1 MNEILMNFI
10 NKIGFSV
17 CHQLPERTLLFGK
30 IYMPVCSRCFGIY
43 IGFLFTIIFLFL
55 VFRKKESD
63 LPPLYIIIIVI
74 LMIFSSIID
83 GFLSY
88 LGVYNTNNIIRLITG
103 YMFGSG
109 IAIIL
114 YPIFIYQYF
123 RNFQK
128 KKIFYHYK
136 YFIYFIITSIIIIF
150 VIILSSSSQ
159 GIYLKIFGIFFY
171 YLSGLAVIFTF
182 FFTNLTLFLLIPYF
196 SQKALKFFS
205 INLLMPSIIALA
217 ATFIE
222 IFIAYLFHFSLL

>member
-1 MNEILMNFI
+1 MGFI

-205 INLLMPSIIALA
+205 INLLMPSIIALT